1 MLERPSSLVRQPQP
15 YPQLPIQSNPLG
27 SSYDLGNGSGHVP
40 YTYAKLPLGGT
51 SQSTKSALQTQV
63 AQTLSKLTEQKYGMG
78 GSNTIYAFGG
88 NTSAS

>member
-15 YPQLPIQSNPLG
+15 YPQIPIQSNPMG
-27 SSYDLGNGSGHVP
+27 SPYNVGNATGHVP

-63 AQTLSKLTEQKYGMG
+63 A
-78 GSNTIYAFGG
+78 
-88 NTSAS
+88 

>member
-1 MLERPSSLVRQPQP
+1 MGSP
-15 YPQLPIQSNPLG
+15 YNV
-27 SSYDLGNGSGHVP
+27 GNATGHVP

-78 GSNTIYAFGG
+78 GGNTIYAFGG